1 MEAFLVASP
10 HSGAGKTTVAVGLMA
25 ALAARGH
32 RVQAFKVGPDY
43 IDPSYHRLATGRPS
57 RNLDTWLCSK
67 ETVRWLFERSAAD
80 VNVVEGVMGLFD
92 GAPGGAGSTAE
103 VAKTLGVPVVLVVDA
118 SGMAQSVGALV
129 HGFATYDPDVT
140 IAGVVFNRVASE
152 GHVAYLRES
161 VHLPVLGWVENDDS
175 IAVPERHLGLIP
187 AAEWRPDVARIG
199 EVVSRHVDVDR
210 LLRLAARSAAPLSP
224 ALPGP
229 APSPTPVRARIAY
242 ALDEAFTFYYQD
254 NLDLLQAAGA
264 ELIPLRLLDDAA
276 LPDAGLLYLGGGFP
290 EVFRDRLLA
299 NTPMVDAVRRWT
311 RPIYAECGGLMYLSM
326 IEAIPGRIRMT
337 ERLQHFGYTEA
348 TALVDTPLL
357 RTGETVRGHEF
368 HYSAWDGPAN
378 AYRVRKGG
386 TERTEG
392 YTNGTILAT
401 YVHVHF
407 GSNPALASRLVEAAQ
422 KGALHGVSG
431 RS

>member
-25 ALAARGH
+25 ALAARGR

-43 IDPSYHRLATGRPS
+43 IDPSYHRLATGQPS
-57 RNLDTWLCSK
+57 RSLDTWLCSK

-80 VNVVEGVMGLFD
+80 VNVIEGVMGLFD

-103 VAKTLGVPVVLVVDA
+103 VAKALGVPVVLVIDA
-118 SGMAQSVGALV
+118 SGMAQSVGALI
-129 HGFATYDPDVT
+129 HGFATYDPEVT

-152 GHVAYLRES
+152 RHVAYLQEPAR
-161 VHLPVLGWVENDDS
+161 LPVLGWVEHDDS
-175 IAVPERHLGLIP
+175 IALPERHLGLIP

-210 LLRLAARSAAPLSP
+210 LLRLAARNAAPSRP
-224 ALPGP
+224 ELP
-229 APSPTPVRARIAY
+229 PTTVRARIAY

-254 NLDLLQAAGA
+254 NLDLLRAAGA
-264 ELIPLRLLDDAA
+264 ELIPVRLLDDPT

-290 EVFRDRLLA
+290 EIYQDRLVA
-299 NTPMVDAVRRWT
+299 NAPMVEAVRRWT
-311 RPIYAECGGLMYLSM
+311 RPIYAECGGLMYLSVVG
-326 IEAIPGRIRMT
+326 AIPGRTRMT
-337 ERLQHFGYTEA
+337 DRLQHFGYTEA
-348 TALVDTPLL
+348 TALTDTPLL
-357 RTGETVRGHEF
+357 RAGETVRGHEF
-368 HYSAWDGPAN
+368 HYSTWDGPAN

-407 GSNPALASRLVEAAQ
+407 GSDPDLARRLVEAAQ
-422 KGALHGVSG
+422 KGALHGVPG